1 MNFLLDTHAL
11 IWALFAPGNL
21 GRKAAGAIRDRANGV
36 NVSAVSFWEISLK
49 FNLGKLHLSGISP
62 GELPEAAIE
71 TGFDVISLEPVE
83 AAAFHRLPRE
93 RHADPFD
100 RLIAWQAISRDLVLV
115 TRDPALVETCRPH
128 GLKTLW

>member
-1 MNFLLDTHAL
+1 MNCLLDTHAFL
-11 IWALFAPGNL
+11 WALFTPGNL
-21 GRKAAGAIRDRANGV
+21 GRKASEAIRDRANGV

-71 TGFDVISLEPVE
+71 SGFDLIPLDPAE

-115 TRDPALVETCRPH
+115 TREQGLEAYRPH